1 VPAKLFNPKYDT
13 LFTSRCGPRHAA
25 WVDELGSDGAHME
38 SYFFNPKHR
47 QTRLRL
53 AGLAFASFAA
63 LMAANDLTDAAS
75 LRKEQLVESRPVGEP
90 TMAVVSLRDQQ
101 ITVYD
106 AQGRVMRAPV
116 SSGQK
121 GRETPAGIF
130 TVLQK
135 EAEHYSNM
143 YDDAYMPHMQRLT
156 WTGIALHGGPLPGY
170 PASHGC
176 IRMPYDFAE
185 RLFNATRLGMRVIVA
200 PNDVVPVRI
209 DHPVLFQPKTG
220 PDAAAAQ
227 AAIAQADEA
236 ASNADK
242 ARLAAVTAAHESA
255 LASVSVRKLEISKL
269 RAQTQLAAAERATAS
284 AELPEAKEQAED
296 AKAKVTAQISELEA
310 QLATAKAELQPKLD
324 AVLAA
329 REAAIAAENARVV
342 AAEAARKAARDLEPV
357 SVFISRKTQRLYV
370 RQAFQPILEIPV
382 TIQDPDRPIG
392 THIFTAMERS
402 EAGNDLRWSVVSFVG
417 SSGDEPNAR
426 KARDGDVGAMVTDV
440 SRAKTALERITIPH
454 DTLDRIA
461 EMVSPRSS
469 LIISDEAL
477 SSETGKGTEFVVVMS
492 DEPQGGLKHRRRYQI
507 DVRYDR
513 PGVSYWRWPGRYSAW

>member
-1 VPAKLFNPKYDT
+1 
-13 LFTSRCGPRHAA
+13 
-25 WVDELGSDGAHME
+25 ME
-38 SYFFNPKHR
+38 SDVFNPKHK
-47 QTRLRL
+47 QTGLRL
-53 AGLAFASFAA
+53 AGLAFASLAA

-75 LRKEQLVESRPVGEP
+75 LRQEQLVESRPVGEP
-90 TMAVVSLRDQQ
+90 IMAIVSLRDQQ

-106 AQGRVMRAPV
+106 AKGRIMRAPV

-143 YDDAYMPHMQRLT
+143 YDDAFMPHMQRLT

-185 RLFNATRLGMRVIVA
+185 RLFDATRVGMRVIVW
-200 PNDVVPVRI
+200 PNDAVPAEI

-220 PDAAAAQ
+220 PAIAAAK
-227 AAIAQADEA
+227 AAVAQADEA

-242 ARLAAVTAAHESA
+242 ARLAAVTASHESA
-255 LASVSVRKLEISKL
+255 LASVSVRKVEILKL
-269 RAQTQLAAAERATAS
+269 RAQTQLAATERAVAS
-284 AELPEAKEQAED
+284 AESPEAKERTED
-296 AKAKVTAQISELEA
+296 AKAKVTAQIVELEA
-310 QLATAKAELQPKLD
+310 QLAAAKAELQPKLD
-324 AVLAA
+324 AVVAA

-382 TIQDPDRPIG
+382 TIQDADRPIG
-392 THIFTAMERS
+392 THIFTAMERTDS
-402 EAGNDLRWSVVSFVG
+402 GNNLRWSVVSFVG

-426 KARDGDVGAMVTDV
+426 KGRDGDVGPMATGL
-440 SRAKTALERITIPH
+440 SGAKAALERIAIPH
-454 DTLDRIA
+454 DTFDRIA

-492 DEPQGGLKHRRRYQI
+492 DEPQGGLKHRHPYPRI
-507 DVRYDR
+507 EARYDR
-513 PGVSYWRWPGRYSAW
+513 LPYWRSPFAGQYSTWWPRF

>member
-1 VPAKLFNPKYDT
+1 MD
-13 LFTSRCGPRHAA
+13 
-25 WVDELGSDGAHME
+25 

-47 QTRLRL
+47 RTGLRL

-63 LMAANDLTDAAS
+63 LMAASDFTDAES
-75 LRKEQLVESRPVGEP
+75 LRKEQFAESRPVGEP
-90 TMAVVSLRDQQ
+90 IMAIVSLRDQQ

-106 AQGRVMRAPV
+106 AKGRIMRAPV

-185 RLFNATRLGMRVIVA
+185 RLFDATRLGMRVIVG
-200 PNDVVPVRI
+200 PNDVVPVQI

-220 PDAAAAQ
+220 PDTAAAK

-236 ASNADK
+236 ASYADK
-242 ARLAAVTAAHESA
+242 ARLAAVTASHEAA
-255 LASVSVRKLEISKL
+255 LVSLSVRKLESAKL
-269 RAQTQLAAAERATAS
+269 RAQTQLAATERAIAS
-284 AELPEAKEQAED
+284 AELPDAKEQAED
-296 AKAKVTAQISELEA
+296 AKAKVAAQIGELEA

-324 AVLAA
+324 AVVFA
-329 REAAIAAENARVV
+329 REAAITAENARVV

-370 RQAFQPILEIPV
+370 RQAFQPILELPV
-382 TIQDPDRPIG
+382 TIQDSDHPIG

-402 EAGNDLRWSVVSFVG
+402 EGGNDLRWSVVSFVG
-417 SSGDEPNAR
+417 SGADKPNAR
-426 KARDGDVGAMVTDV
+426 RARDGDVGAMATDV
-440 SRAKTALERITIPH
+440 SRAKAALERITIPH
-454 DTLDRIA
+454 DTFDRIA

-492 DEPQGGLKHRRRYQI
+492 DEPQGGLKHRRPYQI

-513 PGVSYWRWPGRYSAW
+513 PGVSYWRRPSVGRYSTW

>member
-1 VPAKLFNPKYDT
+1 MRRGLTQP
-13 LFTSRCGPRHAA
+13 
-25 WVDELGSDGAHME
+25 GSNDAHME
-38 SYFFNPKHR
+38 SDVFNPKHK
-47 QTRLRL
+47 QTGRL
-53 AGLAFASFAA
+53 AGLAFASLAA

-90 TMAVVSLRDQQ
+90 IMAIVSLRDQQ

-106 AQGRVMRAPV
+106 AKGRIMRAPV

-143 YDDAYMPHMQRLT
+143 YDDAFMPHMQRLT

-185 RLFNATRLGMRVIVA
+185 RLFDATRVGMRVIVW
-200 PNDVVPVRI
+200 PNDAVPAEI

-220 PDAAAAQ
+220 PAIAAAK
-227 AAIAQADEA
+227 AAVAQADEA

-242 ARLAAVTAAHESA
+242 ARLAAVTASHESA
-255 LASVSVRKLEISKL
+255 LATVSVRKVEILKL
-269 RAQTQLAAAERATAS
+269 RAQTQLAATERAVAS
-284 AELPEAKEQAED
+284 AESPEAKERTED
-296 AKAKVTAQISELEA
+296 AKAKVTAQIVELEA
-310 QLATAKAELQPKLD
+310 QLAAAKAELQPKLD
-324 AVLAA
+324 AVVAA
-329 REAAIAAENARVV
+329 REAAIAAENARMV
-342 AAEAARKAARDLEPV
+342 AAEAARTAARDLEPV

-382 TIQDPDRPIG
+382 TIQDADRPIG
-392 THIFTAMERS
+392 THIFTAMERTDT
-402 EAGNDLRWSVVSFVG
+402 GNDLRWSALSFVG

-426 KARDGDVGAMVTDV
+426 KGRDGDVGPMATGL
-440 SRAKTALERITIPH
+440 SGAKAALERIAIPH
-454 DTLDRIA
+454 DTFDRIA

-492 DEPQGGLKHRRRYQI
+492 DEPQGGLKHRHPYPRI
-507 DVRYDR
+507 EARYDR
-513 PGVSYWRWPGRYSAW
+513 LPYWRSPFAGQYSTSWPRF